1 MSTSTDTGTDPGPET
16 TTARY
21 DDLRRIET
29 EVGTLIRRVKRVM
42 GERARE
48 VHPDLHPITYFILT
62 HLAVH
67 GPLRGADLSDAFGM
81 DKGGVSRQVQ
91 TLVDL
96 GLVERRPDA
105 EDRRA
110 ILLPRRGR
118 RIGDNRQSNR
128 RFVVCEINGICS
140 VRLLRRGRVRGI
152 ESVLHEAREIRFA
165 TILHAGGSCTEY
177 ARQRGEAIEHQFFV
191 LEVFVKRIDR
201 LRNFLANNAW
211 ARFRLSDRRDSHWP

>member
-1 MSTSTDTGTDPGPET
+1 MSTSTDTGVDAGTSART
-16 TTARY
+16 RY
-21 DDLRRIET
+21 DDLRSIET

-96 GLVERRPDA
+96 GLVERQPDP

-110 ILLPRRGR
+110 ILLDATEHGR
-118 RIGDNRQSNR
+118 ERLRTVARSRSD
-128 RFVVCEINGICS
+128 RFDL
-140 VRLLRRGRVRGI
+140 RLGHWSDDEL
-152 ESVLHEAREIRFA
+152 STF
-165 TILHAGGSCTEY
+165 
-177 ARQRGEAIEHQFFV
+177 ARQ
-191 LEVFVKRIDR
+191 
-201 LRNFLANNAW
+201 LASYNA
-211 ARFRLSDRRDSHWP
+211 ALSDD

>member
-16 TTARY
+16 TTSRY

-110 ILLPRRGR
+110 ILLDATEVGR
-118 RIGDNRQSNR
+118 
-128 RFVVCEINGICS
+128 E
-140 VRLLRRGRVRGI
+140 
-152 ESVLHEAREIRFA
+152 
-165 TILHAGGSCTEY
+165 
-177 ARQRGEAIEHQFFV
+177 
-191 LEVFVKRIDR
+191 R
-201 LRNFLANNAW
+201 LRTIARSRSDRFDQRLAHWSDAELATFSRQLASYNA
-211 ARFRLSDRRDSHWP
+211 ALSDD